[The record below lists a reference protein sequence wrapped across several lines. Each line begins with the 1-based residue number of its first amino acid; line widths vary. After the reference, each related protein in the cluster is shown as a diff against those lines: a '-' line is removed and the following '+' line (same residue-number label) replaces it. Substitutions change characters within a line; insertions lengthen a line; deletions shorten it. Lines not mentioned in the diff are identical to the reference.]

1 LETDVRMVS
10 PMEDYVTKTPNSKTL
25 YIRAKKVLPAGV
37 TYGIRY
43 FEPYPFFAAKARGSK
58 LWDIDGNEYV
68 DFWLG
73 HTALIL
79 GHSPKEV
86 VTVVKKQLE
95 NGTQYGVSHELEIAL
110 AEQVTKMVPSA
121 EMIRFTNSGT
131 EANMYAIRLARAFT
145 GRYKIAKFEG
155 GWHGG
160 YDALHIGV
168 KQPFDLP
175 ESAGLTPGAVQD
187 TILLPFNDLEGVE
200 KRLRSEHPACILVEP
215 MLGSGGG
222 IPAEKDFLKGLRE
235 FCDKSDILLIFDEVI
250 TGFRLAPGGG
260 QEYYGVR
267 PDLTVLGKILGG
279 GFPVGAFCGPRRIM
293 KRLDTTLYKRPQYSF
308 HGGTFSGNPITMLA
322 GLTTLRILEDGKITT
337 RLNRLGDKIR
347 ATIQQI
353 FDTHGIDVQTTGVG
367 SIFNTLFTREQILD
381 APAASRADKKK
392 LFDYNMALMTKGIFF
407 LPTHS
412 QALSTAHSKDD
423 VEKLFI
429 ETETYAKQNK
439 KR

>member
-1 LETDVRMVS
+1 MI
-10 PMEDYVTKTPNSKTL
+10 DYVSKTPKSKAL
-25 YIRAKKVLPAGV
+25 YERARRTLPAGV

-43 FEPYPFFAAKARGSK
+43 FEPYPFYAARAKGSR
-58 LWDIDGNEYV
+58 LWDVDGNEYI

-86 VTVVKKQLE
+86 VREVKEQVE
-95 NGTQYGVSHELEIAL
+95 NGTQYGVSNELEVAL
-110 AEQVTKMVPSA
+110 AEQTVKMVPCA

-131 EANMYAIRLARAFT
+131 EANMYAIRLARAYT
-145 GRYKIAKFEG
+145 GRNKIAKFEG

-160 YDALHIGV
+160 YDALHVGV

-187 TILLPFNDLEGVE
+187 TLLLPFNDLEGVE
-200 KRLRSEHPACILVEP
+200 KRLRHEHPACILVEP

-222 IPAEKDFLKGLRE
+222 IPADKEFLKGLRE
-235 FCDKSDILLIFDEVI
+235 FCNKSDILLIFDEVI

-260 QEYYGVR
+260 QEYYGVT
-267 PDLTVLGKILGG
+267 PDITVLGKILGG

-293 KRLDTTLYKRPQYSF
+293 KRLDTNTYKRPQYSF
-308 HGGTFSGNPITMLA
+308 HGGTFVGNPITMIA
-322 GLTTLRILEDGKITT
+322 GLTTLKMLEDGKITT

-347 ATIQQI
+347 VTIRQI
-353 FDTHGIDVQTTGVG
+353 FGKNGVDVQNLGAG
-367 SIFNTLFTREQILD
+367 SIFNTLFTDIQVFD
-381 APAASRADKKK
+381 VSSASRADKKK
-392 LFDYNMALMTKGIFF
+392 LFDYNMALIAKGIFF

-412 QALSTAHSKDD
+412 QALSTAHSKTDI
-423 VEKLFI
+423 EKLFA
-429 ETETYAKQNK
+429 ETEEYAKHHK
-439 KR
+439 GTEA